1 MSGKLI
7 VISGP
12 SGVGK
17 STVVSGVMAQCDTLQ
32 FSVSATTR
40 PMRPGEVDGKNYYF
54 VDHATF
60 QAMIREEKLLE
71 YAQYVGNYYGTPEAP
86 LNEALAQGKD
96 VLLDIEVQ
104 GALRVK
110 ARRPDAVLIFMLA
123 PSFADIE
130 KRLYG
135 RGDTAPALVEE
146 RLNRARWEYTQAPN
160 YDYLVVNDNVDKA
173 VSEIL
178 AILTAEKCKTAERL
192 SYLTEANSPCS
203 TPPCRNFSSILTAVT
218 FW

>member
-1 MSGKLI
+1 MRGKLI

-17 STVVSGVMAQCDTLQ
+17 STVVKAVMAQCETLQ

-54 VDHATF
+54 VSRDTF
-60 QAMIREEKLLE
+60 QRLIDEDQLLE
-71 YAQYVGNYYGTPEAP
+71 YAEYVGNYYGTPVGP
-86 LNEALAQGKD
+86 LDEALAAGRD

-110 ARRPDAVLIFMLA
+110 SRRPDAILIFMLA
-123 PSFADIE
+123 PSFQDIE
-130 KRLYG
+130 ARLYG
-135 RGDTAPALVEE
+135 RGDTAPELIRE
-146 RLNRARWEYTQAPN
+146 RLERARWEYTQAVN

-178 AILTAEKCKTAERL
+178 AILKAEKCKARERL
-192 SYLTEANSPCS
+192 HLLKEDN
-203 TPPCRNFSSILTAVT
+203 
-218 FW
+218 

>member
-1 MSGKLI
+1 MRGKLI

-17 STVVSGVMAQCDTLQ
+17 STVVKAVMAQCETLQ

-54 VDHATF
+54 VSRDTF
-60 QAMIREEKLLE
+60 QRLIDEDQLLE
-71 YAQYVGNYYGTPEAP
+71 YAQYVGNYYGTPVGP
-86 LNEALAQGKD
+86 LDEALAAGRD

-110 ARRPDAVLIFMLA
+110 SRRPDAILIFMLA
-123 PSFADIE
+123 PSFRDIE
-130 KRLYG
+130 TRLNG
-135 RGDTAPALVEE
+135 RGDTAPELIRE
-146 RLNRARWEYTQAPN
+146 RLERARWEYTQAVN

-178 AILTAEKCKTAERL
+178 AILKAEKCKAPERL
-192 SYLTEANSPCS
+192 HLLKEDN
-203 TPPCRNFSSILTAVT
+203 
-218 FW
+218 

>member
-1 MSGKLI
+1 MRGKLI

-17 STVVSGVMAQCDTLQ
+17 STVVKAVMAQCETLQ

-54 VDHATF
+54 VSRDTF
-60 QAMIREEKLLE
+60 QRLIDEDQLLE
-71 YAQYVGNYYGTPEAP
+71 YAQYVGNYYGTPVGP
-86 LNEALAQGKD
+86 LDEALAAGRD

-110 ARRPDAVLIFMLA
+110 SRRPDAILIFMLA
-123 PSFADIE
+123 PSFQDIE
-130 KRLYG
+130 ARLYG
-135 RGDTAPALVEE
+135 RGDTAPELILG
-146 RLNRARWEYTQAPN
+146 RLERARWEYTQAVN

-178 AILTAEKCKTAERL
+178 AILKAEKCKAPERL
-192 SYLTEANSPCS
+192 HLLKEDN
-203 TPPCRNFSSILTAVT
+203 
-218 FW
+218 

>member
-1 MSGKLI
+1 MRGKLI

-17 STVVSGVMAQCDTLQ
+17 STVVKAVMAQCETLQ

-54 VDHATF
+54 VSRDTF
-60 QAMIREEKLLE
+60 QRLIDEDQLLE
-71 YAQYVGNYYGTPEAP
+71 YAEYVGNYYGTPVGP
-86 LNEALAQGKD
+86 LDEALAAGRD

-110 ARRPDAVLIFMLA
+110 SRRPDAILIFMLA
-123 PSFADIE
+123 PSFRDIE
-130 KRLYG
+130 TRLNG
-135 RGDTAPALVEE
+135 RGDTAPELIRE
-146 RLNRARWEYTQAPN
+146 RLERARWEYTQAVN

-178 AILTAEKCKTAERL
+178 AILKAEKCKAPERL
-192 SYLTEANSPCS
+192 HLLKEDN
-203 TPPCRNFSSILTAVT
+203 
-218 FW
+218 

>member
-1 MSGKLI
+1 MRGKLI

-17 STVVSGVMAQCDTLQ
+17 STVVKEVMAQCETLQ

-54 VDHATF
+54 VSRDAF
-60 QAMIREEKLLE
+60 QRLIDEDQLLE
-71 YAQYVGNYYGTPEAP
+71 YAEYVGNYYGTPVGP
-86 LNEALAQGKD
+86 LDEALAAGRD

-110 ARRPDAVLIFMLA
+110 SRRPDAILIFMLA
-123 PSFADIE
+123 PSFQDIE
-130 KRLYG
+130 ARLYG
-135 RGDTAPALVEE
+135 RGDTAPELILG
-146 RLNRARWEYTQAPN
+146 RLERARWEYTQAVN

-178 AILTAEKCKTAERL
+178 AILKAEKCKARERL
-192 SYLTEANSPCS
+192 HLLKEDN
-203 TPPCRNFSSILTAVT
+203 
-218 FW
+218 

>member
-135 RGDTAPALVEE
+135 RGDTAHALVEE

-192 SYLTEANSPCS
+192 SYLKEDN
-203 TPPCRNFSSILTAVT
+203 
-218 FW
+218 

>member
-1 MSGKLI
+1 MRGKLI

-17 STVVSGVMAQCDTLQ
+17 STVVKAVMAQCETLQ

-54 VDHATF
+54 VSRDTF
-60 QAMIREEKLLE
+60 QRLIDEDQLLE
-71 YAQYVGNYYGTPEAP
+71 YAQYVGNYYGTPVEP
-86 LNEALAQGKD
+86 LDEALAAGRD

-110 ARRPDAVLIFMLA
+110 SRRPDAILIFMLA
-123 PSFADIE
+123 PSFRDIE
-130 KRLYG
+130 TRLNG
-135 RGDTAPALVEE
+135 RGDTAPELIRE
-146 RLNRARWEYTQAPN
+146 RLERARWEYTQAVN

-178 AILTAEKCKTAERL
+178 AILKAEKCKARERL
-192 SYLTEANSPCS
+192 HLLKEDN
-203 TPPCRNFSSILTAVT
+203 
-218 FW
+218 

>member
-71 YAQYVGNYYGTPEAP
+71 YAQYVGNYYGTP
-86 LNEALAQGKD
+86 
-96 VLLDIEVQ
+96 
-104 GALRVK
+104 
-110 ARRPDAVLIFMLA
+110 
-123 PSFADIE
+123 
-130 KRLYG
+130 
-135 RGDTAPALVEE
+135 
-146 RLNRARWEYTQAPN
+146 
-160 YDYLVVNDNVDKA
+160 
-173 VSEIL
+173 
-178 AILTAEKCKTAERL
+178 
-192 SYLTEANSPCS
+192 
-203 TPPCRNFSSILTAVT
+203 
-218 FW
+218 

>member
-71 YAQYVGNYYGTPEAP
+71 YAQYVGNYYGTPEVP

-192 SYLTEANSPCS
+192 SYLKEDN
-203 TPPCRNFSSILTAVT
+203 
-218 FW
+218 

>member
-17 STVVSGVMAQCDTLQ
+17 STVVSGVIAQCDTLQ

-192 SYLTEANSPCS
+192 SYLKEDN
-203 TPPCRNFSSILTAVT
+203 
-218 FW
+218 